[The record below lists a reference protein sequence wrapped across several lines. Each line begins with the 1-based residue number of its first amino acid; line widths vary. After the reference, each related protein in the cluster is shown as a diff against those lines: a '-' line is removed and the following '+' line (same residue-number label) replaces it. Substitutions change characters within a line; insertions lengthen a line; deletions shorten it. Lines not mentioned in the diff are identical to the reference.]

1 MENQYFE
8 NKSFFRFLKSEFKN
22 RKNSNGLFKSI
33 ASFFELF
40 LSGVF
45 NFKTQKVWN
54 KQYQIIEKSIVNFY
68 PELNCK
74 INGETASFVK
84 LLKNYGTERI
94 KFEFNKTHLAITSD
108 TMFFFP
114 YTEPYSCDYGQSYNT
129 LEESF
134 RLVFDSKA
142 LNKKY
147 QGNKNLKFISLEN
160 VREKTKLTLKV
171 AELENETELVFDK
184 KITVANKGS
193 RCTSY

>member
-8 NKSFFRFLKSEFKN
+8 NKTFFRFLKSEFKT
-22 RKNSNGLFKSI
+22 RKNSSGFLRNV

-40 LSGVF
+40 LAGVF
-45 NFKTQKVWN
+45 NFKTQKNWN
-54 KQYQIIEKSIVNFY
+54 KQYQIIEKSVVNFY
-68 PELNCK
+68 PELNCE
-74 INGETASFVK
+74 INGETASFSK

-94 KFEFNKTHLAITSD
+94 GFEFNKTHLAITSD

-114 YTEPYSCDYGQSYNT
+114 YTEPYSSDFGQSYNT

-134 RLVFDSKA
+134 RLVFDSKK

-147 QGNKNLKFISLEN
+147 QENKNLKFISLEN
-160 VREKTKLTLKV
+160 VREKTKLTVKV

-184 KITVANKGS
+184 KITVAN
-193 RCTSY
+193 TVYN